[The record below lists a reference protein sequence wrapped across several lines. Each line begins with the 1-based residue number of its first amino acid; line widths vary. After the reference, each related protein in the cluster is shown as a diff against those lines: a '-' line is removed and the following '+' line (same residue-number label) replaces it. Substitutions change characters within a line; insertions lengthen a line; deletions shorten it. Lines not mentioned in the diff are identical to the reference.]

1 MGLFIISK
9 ELQLE
14 ICNYGKPRASPAQQG
29 KNKFFFFFLR
39 EEKEAG

>member
-14 ICNYGKPRASPAQQG
+14 ICNYGKPRASPAQG
-29 KNKFFFFFLR
+29 KNNFFFFLR
-39 EEKEAG
+39 EGKEAG